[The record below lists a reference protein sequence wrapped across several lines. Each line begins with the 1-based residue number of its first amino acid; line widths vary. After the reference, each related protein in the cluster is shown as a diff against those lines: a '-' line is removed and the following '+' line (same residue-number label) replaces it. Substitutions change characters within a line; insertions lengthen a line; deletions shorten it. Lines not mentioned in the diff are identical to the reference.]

1 MVSAPN
7 NQINGNGLNHHEQNQ
22 QDRHNQ
28 LAVMAPP
35 SPLSTPPPM
44 MNGLQ
49 LIPPSKLSREA
60 MRRYIREK
68 CEMRVIML
76 HAKVAQKSYGNEKR

>member
-1 MVSAPN
+1 MVSASN
-7 NQINGNGLNHHEQNQ
+7 NQLNGNNLNHHEQNQ
-22 QDRHNQ
+22 QDRQNNQ
-28 LAVMAPP
+28 LALMAP
-35 SPLSTPPPM
+35 SPHSTPP

-60 MRRYIREK
+60 MRNYIREK
-68 CEMRVIML
+68 CEMRVIIL